1 MKRIRILTQSML
13 LLHLRNRATLFWN
26 LIFPVLLLVIYAVV
40 FGSGQV
46 GDQNYM
52 TWVVPGVIVFNILA
66 YGLMGSA
73 ALMVQM
79 RENGVLRRLQ
89 ASPVPAGQLLGSYLA
104 VNLVIGLLQSAL
116 ILLFSM
122 IVFHNPLTLQKALGA
137 FPMLL
142 VGILTFLSLGQV
154 ISGMATTAGA
164 AIAIGQIINFGMMF
178 ITDLVMPLQ
187 VMPDWIQK
195 LAPYLPAYAV
205 VQLVR
210 PPLMEGVY
218 SPHLGQNVLVAA
230 IYILAASLA
239 AARLFR
245 WAPRS

>member
-1 MKRIRILTQSML
+1 MKRSRILTKSML
-13 LLHLRNRATLFWN
+13 MLHLRNRATLFWN

-46 GDQNYM
+46 GDQDYM

-89 ASPVPAGQLLGSYLA
+89 ASPVPAAQLLGSYLA
-104 VNLVIGLLQSAL
+104 VNLIIGLLQSAL
-116 ILLFSM
+116 ILLFSLL
-122 IVFHNPLTLQKALGA
+122 VFHNPLTLQKALGA

-154 ISGMATTAGA
+154 ISGVATTAGA
-164 AIAIGQIINFGMMF
+164 AVAVGQIINFGMMF

-187 VMPDWIQK
+187 LMPDWIQK

-218 SPHLGQNVLVAA
+218 SPDLGKNLLVAA
-230 IYILAASLA
+230 VYILVAGLVAS
-239 AARLFR
+239 RMFR